1 MALNNDG
8 KFYKDGQ
15 IAEVAGKDLMY
26 ADNRFMS

>member
-15 IAEVAGKDLMY
+15 IAEVAGKDLM
-26 ADNRFMS
+26 